1 MWRLPCLWCETTQ
14 RDFAAPW
21 HSTATVGQGWCGP
34 RCEDDKRDYLI
45 TVDLYYSGFS
55 EIDYLGNTKGNDS
68 YREAEASLWRGT
80 VFRTPVCRTVAVNL
94 TQKSCNFSAR
104 SSNSHTSHP
113 PQRIHRVMGKPNKLS
128 ILLNSYW
135 KKPRKAVRI
144 HSGYSCIPEYTDT
157 GILKPSPV
165 ANVSK
170 NEDASPKPQ
179 RLLLQLAVPAT
190 AMEEMSRNKT
200 RQASYYN
207 QHARDLPEL
216 QVGDIVRFIP
226 PGRDRSSSQEQIKA
240 TVRARHASRSY
251 VTVMEDG
258 REFRRSRKHLRKTTE
273 QFQFTVAA
281 NNVASTVTANSEAP
295 TVTKTRQQPYSGGYS
310 GSIYGDSQRG
320 WIDSDSRRGRIDSD
334 SRRGRIYSGG

>member
-1 MWRLPCLWCETTQ
+1 MAILAYRNTPTQ
-14 RDFAAPW
+14 
-21 HSTATVGQGWCGP
+21 
-34 RCEDDKRDYLI
+34 
-45 TVDLYYSGFS
+45 GFS
-55 EIDYLGNTKGNDS
+55 TSPAQWLMSRRTK
-68 YREAEASLWRGT
+68 T
-80 VFRTPVCRTVAVNL
+80 
-94 TQKSCNFSAR
+94 
-104 SSNSHTSHP
+104 
-113 PQRIHRVMGKPNKLS
+113 
-128 ILLNSYW
+128 LLQTT
-135 KKPRKAVRI
+135 
-144 HSGYSCIPEYTDT
+144 EM
-157 GILKPSPV
+157 
-165 ANVSK
+165 
-170 NEDASPKPQ
+170 
-179 RLLLQLAVPAT
+179 LLQLAVPAT

-295 TVTKTRQQPYSGGYS
+295 TVTKTRQQPV
-310 GSIYGDSQRG
+310 QWRLL
-320 WIDSDSRRGRIDSD
+320 RQHLR
-334 SRRGRIYSGG
+334 